1 MTAPH
6 DQVGDTLPRLY
17 TVKHAAERW
26 DLSQKTIRR
35 LIEAGE
41 IETYQLERPR
51 DGKRGSALR
60 IAESELLAL
69 LDRMRV

>member
-6 DQVGDTLPRLY
+6 EQVGDTLPRLF
-17 TVKHAAERW
+17 TIKQVAERW
-26 DLSQKTIRR
+26 DLSPKTIRR

-41 IETYQLERPR
+41 IEALQLERPR
-51 DGKRGSALR
+51 NGKRGSVMR

-69 LDRMRV
+69 LSRMRA